1 MASQGVNV
9 LRWGALTFGVFY
21 GFTHQ
26 SAIFAREK
34 SAAAH
39 HEYERKSKLIDNAKA
54 AYAEKT
60 SPKKGDGVIR
70 DADHPNFD
78 LEKYLD
84 QVAKENA

>member
-1 MASQGVNV
+1 
-9 LRWGALTFGVFY
+9 LTFGVFY

-60 SPKKGDGVIR
+60 SPKKGDGGEFCIGGEEMEGNGASWHWQ
-70 DADHPNFD
+70 D
-78 LEKYLD
+78 
-84 QVAKENA
+84 